1 MIYVIIESVISC
13 KLENLCLIIY
23 YSILRANLEKEMSEL
38 VLLIGNMGSGK
49 TTYARSLSDH
59 VFLSHDEELEKTKWD
74 WPAMFNNITA
84 RLQQHPGRDFV
95 MDGWFSIYNLNPS
108 SLVRLRSLI
117 SHTIRVVAFYAPLA
131 HLQRGN
137 KKNTKRQVRSVY
149 EYIMR
154 FYRHELK
161 DFDFT
166 FRGWDRFYS
175 FAEFSKLVRND
186 IIDVKP
192 EDVDTFKRFLEFQKH
207 DRYYQT
213 ILLPFDQRISG
224 REDTELIWNLL
235 KKEVDWRGKTVI
247 DLGSYHA
254 YMAFGAIDAGAEYVL
269 GIDKTVQA
277 IRVAQRL
284 KKIWRYQD
292 VDFVRADLDRYNIRR
307 HFDIAF
313 CLNTLQ
319 YFTDVALSMGKIFRA
334 ADLVIIETHEEYRDL
349 IDQVARTTKH
359 KLVKLFESPRWQG
372 KKRVI
377 YLYQVDKPNLYSEQL
392 SQGI

>member
-1 MIYVIIESVISC
+1 MIIERVINGRFRLGS
-13 KLENLCLIIY
+13 LYLIIY
-23 YSILRANLEKEMSEL
+23 YSILRDSIEKEMSEF

-74 WPAMFNNITA
+74 WPVMFNNITA
-84 RLQQHPGRDFV
+84 RLQQHPSRDFV

-117 SHTIRVVAFYAPLA
+117 PHTIRVVAFYAPLA
-131 HLQRGN
+131 HLQRDDR
-137 KKNTKRQVRSVY
+137 KNTKRQIRSVY

-161 DFDFT
+161 DFDFA
-166 FRGWDRFYS
+166 FRDWGRFYS
-175 FAEFSKLVRND
+175 FTEFSRLVRDD

-192 EDVDTFKRFLEFQKH
+192 EDVDTFKKFLEFQKH

-213 ILLPFDQRISG
+213 ILLPFGQRISG
-224 REDTELIWNLL
+224 RENTELVWNLL
-235 KKEVDWRGKTVI
+235 RNEFDWRGKTMV

-254 YMAFGAIDAGAEYVL
+254 YMAFGAIDVGAKYVL

-292 VDFVRADLDRYNIRR
+292 VDFVRADLDRYNIRH
-307 HFDIAF
+307 HFDIAL

-319 YFTDVALSMGKIFRA
+319 YFTDLALSMGKIFRA
-334 ADLVIIETHEEYRDL
+334 ADLVIIETHEKYRGL
-349 IDQVARTTKH
+349 IDSVARTTGH
-359 KLVKLFESPRWQG
+359 KFVKLFESPRWQG
-372 KKRVI
+372 EKRVI
-377 YLYQVDKPNLYSEQL
+377 YLYQVGKPNLYLKQL
-392 SQGI
+392 S